1 MREASQ
7 RKEEGR
13 KRRENLS
20 RSDQGGWSPAPHRP
34 DPIDVLK
41 NAVAQRDPALLRLR
55 WGRMA
60 GSPFSFYRG
69 NAALMALDLSAAP
82 TAGLDLQLCGDA
94 HALNLGAYAAPDG
107 SLVFDLNDFDE
118 AIEGPFEWDLKRL
131 CTSFV
136 LASED
141 AGLSRKAGQEGA
153 RACANAY
160 REAMH
165 TYSDMAVVDL
175 ARVTV
180 RPEDG
185 HDALQEVFTKA
196 ARDTPERLAAKALD
210 GSRFASRPPSLT
222 PLKEKEAAPFAA
234 AWTDYLSSL
243 GFARRS
249 LAERFDLRAFARRA
263 SGCGSLGVRDVLLWA
278 IGNGER
284 DSLFLEF
291 KEQPGS
297 AWGKGIDPHRGREV
311 AAAQQR
317 MQTWS
322 DPFLGWAT
330 VGDRPFLVRQ
340 WSDHK
345 ASIDVKEIGRD
356 MDAYATLCGHVL
368 AKAHARTG
376 DPAALAGYL
385 GHSDTMAEAIAVFSA
400 TYANQVLKDWEAL
413 KAAIQRGA
421 LAAESF

>member
-7 RKEEGR
+7 RRSEGR
-13 KRRENLS
+13 QRRERLS
-20 RSDQGGWSPAPHRP
+20 RSDQGMWSPAPNRP
-34 DPIDVLK
+34 DPVEVLQS
-41 NAVAQRDPALLRLR
+41 AVAQRDPELLKWR

-69 NAALMALDLSAAP
+69 NAALMALDLRPSP
-82 TAGLDLQLCGDA
+82 TAGLELQLCGDA

-118 AIEGPFEWDLKRL
+118 AVVGPFEWDLKRL

-136 LASED
+136 LAAEE
-141 AGLSRKAGQEGA
+141 AGLSKKVGRLGA
-153 RACANAY
+153 QACAKAY
-160 REAMH
+160 REAMA
-165 TYSDMAVVDL
+165 TYAEMAVVAL
-175 ARVTV
+175 ARSVV
-180 RPEDG
+180 RAEDG
-185 HDALQEVFTKA
+185 HPALQEVFAKA
-196 ARDTPERLAAKALD
+196 SRDTPERLVAKALD
-210 GSRFASRPPSLT
+210 GAGFAYIPPNLL
-222 PLKEKEAAPFAA
+222 PLSEQDAAPFAA
-234 AWTDYLSSL
+234 AWSGYLDTL

-263 SGCGSLGVRDVLLWA
+263 SGCGSLGVKDILLWA
-278 IGNGER
+278 VGNGEN
-284 DSLFLEF
+284 DPLFLEF

-297 AWGKGIDPHRGREV
+297 AWGQGSDAHRGREV
-311 AAAQQR
+311 AASQQR

-330 VGDRPFLVRQ
+330 VADRPFLVRQ

-356 MDAYATLCGHVL
+356 MDAYAPLCGHVL

-376 DPAALAGYL
+376 DPAVLAGYL
-385 GHSDTMAEAIAVFSA
+385 GRSETMDEAMATFSA
-400 TYANQVLKDWEAL
+400 TYAEQVLRDWEAF
-413 KAAIQRGA
+413 KAAIQSGA
-421 LAAESF
+421 VVAEAF